1 MHCLKRRIGRTD
13 DTCLCYN
20 LNMKYMKQ
28 IAIIFAV
35 SCAGEILHYFIPL
48 PVPASIYGLVLIF
61 ALLCARVVKPAD
73 VKDGAGF
80 LISIMPMMFI
90 PLAAGLLDSFDMA
103 RPVLIPVCVIT
114 VVSTVLVFG
123 VTGVSAQAMIRRGAD
138 NGKEDRHE

>member
-1 MHCLKRRIGRTD
+1 
-13 DTCLCYN
+13 
-20 LNMKYMKQ
+20 MKYMKQ

-61 ALLCARVVKPAD
+61 TLLCARIVKPAD

-90 PLAAGLLDSFDMA
+90 PLAAGLLDSFDMV

-114 VVSTVLVFG
+114 IVSTVLVFG
-123 VTGVSAQAMIRRGAD
+123 VTGVTAQAIMRRGPGNAAD
-138 NGKEDRHE
+138 VRKEETHE